1 MGLRN
6 PWKQFQNQMHFQTHA
21 ISSPSAREG
30 APLRAAARSNP
41 IHHTPVAPHAANP
54 DHLSNNPAIGMSSS
68 RESALKAALAPWCQP
83 EKVNISPVERDWCN
97 TFPIQCFV
105 DTFSEVFR
113 PIGKRPWANF
123 SWEESS
129 HYESILGERPLSAT
143 VWPITS
149 LEDTWILRD
158 KYKGIPF
165 GGAYRPIVSSLRK
178 WCKERTRKG
187 RDEREERKEKREE
200 WERKRKG
207 WDKEKERK
215 RKGREENFAR
225 GIVNSTLASVIQ
237 RHFCKSILFCL

>member
-105 DTFSEVFR
+105 DTFSQVFG

-149 LEDTWILRD
+149 LEDTWILRVYIHAYEYM
-158 KYKGIPF
+158 YK
-165 GGAYRPIVSSLRK
+165 
-178 WCKERTRKG
+178 
-187 RDEREERKEKREE
+187 
-200 WERKRKG
+200 
-207 WDKEKERK
+207 
-215 RKGREENFAR
+215 
-225 GIVNSTLASVIQ
+225 
-237 RHFCKSILFCL
+237 